1 MKKFS
6 GILWGLVLIAIG
18 VIIAGNSLH
27 IFNVDLFFD
36 GWWTLFII
44 IPCSIG
50 LITDKDKGGSL
61 IGLLVGVLLL
71 LACQNVIDFD
81 MFWKILVPTI
91 IIICGLSLIFKSIIG
106 RKISEDIEELN
117 KKINKDG
124 TITALFSSQDI
135 KLNDQEFKGT
145 NLSAI
150 FGGIDLDLR
159 NAKIKDDVVINATA
173 VFGGIEII
181 TSDDVNVVLKSS
193 SVFGGADNSKKDT
206 KKDKKHTVYV
216 DASCIFGGLEIK

>member
-1 MKKFS
+1 MKKYS
-6 GILWGLVLIAIG
+6 GIIWGLVLIAIG

-50 LITDKDKGGSL
+50 LLTDKDKGGSL

-91 IIICGLSLIFKSIIG
+91 IIICGLTLVFRSIFG
-106 RKISEDIEELN
+106 RKIKEDIEKLN
-117 KKINKDG
+117 KKIGEDG
-124 TITALFSSQDI
+124 TISAVFSEQNISC
-135 KLNDQEFKGT
+135 NDQEFKGN

-150 FGGIDLDLR
+150 FGGIELDLR
-159 NAKIKDDVVINATA
+159 NAKIKEDVVINATA
-173 VFGGIEII
+173 IFGGIEII
-181 TSDDVNVVLKSS
+181 ASDDVNIVLKSN
-193 SVFGGADNSKKDT
+193 SVFGGAENKRDGKNE
-206 KKDKKHTVYV
+206 KKHTVYV
-216 DASCIFGGLEIK
+216 NATCIFGGLEIK